1 MDTLDNDLTQAV
13 TLSECFGPTLQ
24 GEGPSAGRPAMF
36 VRLGL
41 CNLDCRW
48 CDTPYTWDWSG
59 KNGTKYIKSQELE
72 RTTCA
77 TVLDRVV
84 RPGWP
89 KRVVVSGG
97 EPLVQGK
104 AVASL
109 VRLLTARDYAVE
121 VETNGTLSPQ
131 DDILDLVQWN
141 VSPKLAGSGVD
152 ADARYNPDAIN
163 VLVSARTSSFK
174 FVITVYDDINE
185 VLRLVK
191 AHNIPHDRV
200 YLMPEGRTAPE
211 INGKLTTLFE
221 VAADLGMNVS
231 TRLHVLAYGDRR
243 GI

>member
-1 MDTLDNDLTQAV
+1 MDTLDDDLAQPIS
-13 TLSECFGPTLQ
+13 LSECFGPTLQ

-41 CNLDCRW
+41 CNLDCKW
-48 CDTPYTWDWSG
+48 CDTPYTWDWTG
-59 KNGTKYIKSQELE
+59 KNGIKYIKAQEVE

-89 KRVVVSGG
+89 SRVVISGG
-97 EPLVQGK
+97 EPLVQSK
-104 AVASL
+104 AVGAL
-109 VRLLTARDYAVE
+109 IRLFTDREYAVE
-121 VETNGTLSPQ
+121 VETNGTLYPP
-131 DDILDLVQWN
+131 DNTRDLVQWN
-141 VSPKLAGSGVD
+141 VSPKLSGSGVD
-152 ADARYNPDAIN
+152 KDARYNPEALD
-163 VLVSARTSSFK
+163 VLVTARSSAFK
-174 FVITVYDDINE
+174 FVITVYDDLNE
-185 VLRLVK
+185 VVRLVK

-211 INGKLTTLFE
+211 INGKLPTLFE

-243 GI
+243 GV